1 MLNRIQLSTL
11 SWSGRRYVVAAARGM
26 LEALSL
32 VHDQYAGPVAKTS
45 FFLTLKSVLLE
56 GFSKLAGSS
65 AVSRL
70 TPIESLLLRTA
81 LDSAVQVAQIDG
93 EDQAM
98 LDLQRLRRSLPVIEM
113 GRIPREHAARFVVR
127 HFLRSG
133 DLLTQFTRDAVDGAG
148 REAA

>member
-1 MLNRIQLSTL
+1 
-11 SWSGRRYVVAAARGM
+11 VAAARGT

-32 VHDQYAGPVAKTS
+32 VHDQYAGPEAKTS

-56 GFSKLAGSS
+56 GFSKLAGFR

-98 LDLQRLRRSLPVIEM
+98 VDLQRLRRSLPKIEM
-113 GRIPREHAARFVVR
+113 GRVPREHAARFVVR
-127 HFLRSG
+127 HFLSSG
-133 DLLTQFTRDAVDGAG
+133 NLLTQLTADAVTGAG